1 MILRCVEFN
10 GNILRTQSMYI
21 YVIKSKAECRVVLGL
36 LAMILSVFFEALKG
50 TILYKGDILG
60 NLYLHLASYF
70 NI

>member
-1 MILRCVEFN
+1 MSR
-10 GNILRTQSMYI
+10 
-21 YVIKSKAECRVVLGL
+21 RVG
-36 LAMILSVFFEALKG
+36 AFDDDSVCAFEALKG